1 MKGMRTRRWGST
13 HIESTDLQ
21 NERMGALDHPSSSTY
36 HPPMPIPVMLFFGH
50 RYWVNGAQ
58 PVEVLRQVADQCLAE
73 GRVG

>member
-1 MKGMRTRRWGST
+1 
-13 HIESTDLQ
+13 
-21 NERMGALDHPSSSTY
+21 
-36 HPPMPIPVMLFFGH
+36 MLFFDH